1 MLLLGIHIKHCL
13 DVRYDLETKRN
24 RLQKLKL
31 HVDKLTSGGWVPR
44 WRNERESHLTSTSR
58 HRPIFPELQATYWVY
73 CWPRICAPMVLP
85 CSTILPMESHHK
97 GELLASSSQPSQPN
111 HSSCNSA
118 QWLCGP
124 SDLAHTLA
132 SWDDWMSNAGHAG
145 TRHLATWD
153 IDGHWTS
160 LGHKPTCTLKSLKA
174 MELFPRS
181 QTVWSAEI
189 STAAIPLKNSW
200 QLV

>member
-58 HRPIFPELQATYWVY
+58 HRPIFPELKATGRSTESTVDRGSVRLWFYHD
-73 CWPRICAPMVLP
+73 LP
-85 CSTILPMESHHK
+85 SYRWSLIIK
-97 GELLASSSQPSQPN
+97 GNWLASSSQPSQPSQPN

-132 SWDDWMSNAGHAG
+132 SWDDWMSMDVQCRACWHSPLGH
-145 TRHLATWD
+145 L
-153 IDGHWTS
+153 GHWWTLDIIGPQATS
-160 LGHKPTCTLKSLKA
+160 H
-174 MELFPRS
+174 
-181 QTVWSAEI
+181 
-189 STAAIPLKNSW
+189 
-200 QLV
+200 